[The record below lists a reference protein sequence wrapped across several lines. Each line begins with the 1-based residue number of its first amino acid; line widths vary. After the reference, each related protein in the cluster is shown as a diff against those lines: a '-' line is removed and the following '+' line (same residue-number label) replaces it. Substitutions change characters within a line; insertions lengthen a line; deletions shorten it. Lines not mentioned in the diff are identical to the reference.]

1 MSVPGTHHLTGTRAI
16 WRGGTWRRQFT
27 VKEDGLAISL
37 AGWSPSMLITDS
49 EGATVLSLTVGSGIS
64 IVSTPEGKFQA
75 EVTAVQSADLA
86 AGTYDY
92 LIKMT
97 NGAVVQPLVA
107 GLIEVTGE
115 IPP

>member
-1 MSVPGTHHLTGTRAI
+1 MSVPGTHHFTGKRAI

-27 VKEDGLAISL
+27 VKEDGVAISL

-49 EGATVLSLTVGSGIS
+49 AGATVLSLTVGSGVS
-64 IVSTPEGKFQA
+64 IVSSPEGKFQV
-75 EVTAVQSADLA
+75 EITAAQTA
-86 AGTYDY
+86 ALVAGEYDY
-92 LIKMT
+92 ITKIT

-107 GLIEVTGE
+107 GIIEVTGE